1 MGQCVTLLNGPTSHR
16 SAQTMRMLRSAL
28 LALIAV
34 SIAAPEALAH
44 GKLIPAFARKYSV
57 SCSLCHA
64 PVPKLTE
71 VGEAFAGN
79 GFEFEPGEEPRDTV
93 ATGDALLRLQRS
105 LPLAMRFDAYSTFV
119 SKSVDG
125 QVGTDLQTP
134 WVIKLLSGGQ
144 VADKISYYTYF
155 LLSERGEVAGLEDAY
170 LQFTDIGSS
179 GVSVIAGQFQV
190 SDPLFKR
197 ELRLSYDDYQAYR
210 VRVGKAVADLTYDRG
225 LMALWSP
232 WEGGDLSAAVVSG
245 RGLNLANDQRQF
257 DGDTDKNVLLRYSQ
271 SAGRVRL
278 GLFGYTGSERQDGR
292 YNRIDIWGPD
302 ATLSLG
308 EKAELNLQYLIRKD
322 DNPFYGS
329 CSVTL
334 PCPGGKTTDF
344 GTTVK
349 TGFAEAVISPQ
360 GPNGRFFV
368 TGLYNW
374 VDADTPVVSLRLGEQ
389 NTPPGY
395 LDQYRTASTALHY
408 LYRRNVRILGE
419 ASWDFER
426 ELGRFIAGI
435 VVGF

>member
-1 MGQCVTLLNGPTSHR
+1 
-16 SAQTMRMLRSAL
+16 
-28 LALIAV
+28 
-34 SIAAPEALAH
+34 
-44 GKLIPAFARKYSV
+44 
-57 SCSLCHA
+57 
-64 PVPKLTE
+64 
-71 VGEAFAGN
+71 
-79 GFEFEPGEEPRDTV
+79 
-93 ATGDALLRLQRS
+93 
-105 LPLAMRFDAYSTFV
+105 MRFDAYSAFA

-170 LQFTDIGSS
+170 LQFTDIAGS
-179 GVSVIAGQFQV
+179 GVALIAGQFQV

-197 ELRLSYDDYQAYR
+197 ELRLSYDDYQSYR
-210 VRVGKAVADLTYDRG
+210 VRVGNAVADLTYDRG

-245 RGLNLANDQRQF
+245 RGLNKANDQRQF

-271 SAGRVRL
+271 DAGRLRL
-278 GLFGYTGSERQDGR
+278 GLFGYTGSEKQDGR

-308 EKAELNLQYLIRKD
+308 EKAEINVQYLIRKD
-322 DNPFYGS
+322 DNPFYGT
-329 CSVTL
+329 CSVAK
-334 PCPGGKTTDF
+334 PCPGGATAEF

-349 TGFAEAVISPQ
+349 TGFVEAVISPQ
-360 GPNGRFFV
+360 GPMGRFFI

-374 VDADTPVVSLRLGEQ
+374 VDADAPVVSLRLGEQ
-389 NTPPGY
+389 NTPPGFIS
-395 LDQYRTASTALHY
+395 QYRTASTGLHY
-408 LYRRNVRILGE
+408 LYRRNVRFLGE

-426 ELGRFIAGI
+426 ELGRFVTGI